1 MTKITYKQSN
11 YNILTF
17 GSCLSR
23 FSALAISKL
32 YSANVLCTIFNNRT
46 DLFIKNI
53 LNNYDLTISLED
65 LKKNIELSED
75 GERFFLRQKRDFIGI
90 YNPLNPS
97 TKQKNL
103 WDCIK
108 NETIDLIIIDNYMDI
123 VAKSTYIDSDSDNK
137 NDAERFFLPKSNTL
151 NQEKLVI
158 ENYLDINES
167 IKNFI
172 FLSQF
177 FHNNFP
183 NSKIVFLNFPY
194 DTYPDGSSSKKRF
207 ISFNKRF
214 ISSFNK
220 RFNPIDLSIELRIFH
235 KSLATEDKQHFSE
248 NFYYGVAGN
257 ICSIL

>member
-32 YSANVLCTIFNNRT
+32 YSANVICTIFNNRT

-65 LKKNIELSED
+65 LKKYIELSKD

-123 VAKSTYIDSDSDNK
+123 VARSVYIDTCDNK

-220 RFNPIDLSIELRIFH
+220 RFNPIDLSIELRIFD
-235 KSLATEDKQHFSE
+235 KSLETEDKQHFSE